1 VSLIWLEAVLGA
13 VVPLAWGG
21 WQLHALRRDRLA
33 AERRAAAAAVAGTAA
48 PSPSP
53 SPSPAPPAAPP

>member
-33 AERRAAAAAVAGTAA
+33 AERRAAAAADVAGTAA
-48 PSPSP
+48 P

>member
-33 AERRAAAAAVAGTAA
+33 AERRAAAAADVAGTAA
-48 PSPSP
+48 P
-53 SPSPAPPAAPP
+53 